1 MENYEGIS
9 VMSTGDECSIQ
20 HDISASSS
28 DVVPSSVLEQLTS
41 AVDVDVK
48 QPNSLASRVFLVSDK
63 SHIDALQVRHCLYG
77 TPCRSNSIAYPHTAR
92 FVVVLKHFCSLSFIV
107 DIVQ

>member
-28 DVVPSSVLEQLTS
+28 DVMPSSVLEQLTS
-41 AVDVDVK
+41 DVK

-63 SHIDALQVRHCLYG
+63 SHIDALQVCTVCMELLAG
-77 TPCRSNSIAYPHTAR
+77 
-92 FVVVLKHFCSLSFIV
+92 
-107 DIVQ
+107 